1 MAVLPKS
8 PMGDSKISALPSQSR
23 AQQRHHTCL
32 ALRKLPC
39 LRGNGGKE
47 DPPQGDPELQWVF
60 KSLWKSA
67 FLIAEDMVCHKHADS
82 TRSINFDCNRKIRQV
97 KWKWK
102 GKKIVKFSFSSFLV
116 VCFMMHRLLW
126 SFTKN
131 LHFIHKAFRHGWK
144 YYGNCFPLPL
154 SFIFYKEVLTMT
166 LAFERQFFLL
176 KA

>member
-1 MAVLPKS
+1 MAKS
-8 PMGDSKISALPSQSR
+8 CQNPQWVTQKYQLYHRKAGHNRGITPALPWESFPALEATGRKKILHRVIHSSSGFLNLLKKCISDSRRYGVSQTCWFHQKHQFWL
-23 AQQRHHTCL
+23 QQENTSSEM
-32 ALRKLPC
+32 K
-39 LRGNGGKE
+39 
-47 DPPQGDPELQWVF
+47 
-60 KSLWKSA
+60 
-67 FLIAEDMVCHKHADS
+67 M
-82 TRSINFDCNRKIRQV
+82 
-97 KWKWK
+97 K

>member
-1 MAVLPKS
+1 MGLRYFYGQVLPKS

-23 AQQRHHTCL
+23 AQQRHHTRL

-102 GKKIVKFSFSSFLV
+102 GKKLLSLAFPHSWLFVLWCIVCYDLSLRTSTSSTKPFVMVESTMVIVFLFH
-116 VCFMMHRLLW
+116 CH
-126 SFTKN
+126 
-131 LHFIHKAFRHGWK
+131 
-144 YYGNCFPLPL
+144 L
-154 SFIFYKEVLTMT
+154 SFIK
-166 LAFERQFFLL
+166 RC
-176 KA
+176 